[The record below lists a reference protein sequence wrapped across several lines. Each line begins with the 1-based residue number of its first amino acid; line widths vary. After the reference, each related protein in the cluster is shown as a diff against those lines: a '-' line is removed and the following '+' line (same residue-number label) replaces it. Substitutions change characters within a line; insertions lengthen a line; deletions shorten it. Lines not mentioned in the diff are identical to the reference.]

1 MKPTLTLAL
10 LLMLSAMLSAQNPF
24 PLVAD
29 HYHLELS
36 PDYKTETLQGTC
48 RMTILNKSDS
58 VVTQIPLL
66 LYRLMT
72 VNAVKAEDGSALNF
86 EQSVVQY
93 EGSPKLQA
101 NHILV
106 DFDIPPHQSKVIY
119 IDYGGHLL
127 GYTETGMSYITDRI
141 SPDFT
146 LIRMDAYA
154 YPMIGKP
161 SVAFLRR
168 NIGTHL
174 FDYDIVVTVPDT
186 LVVAN
191 GGRLQSRNPEPDNQV
206 TYEYTSKK
214 PSWRIDIAIAPYE
227 QMNTGAMNIFYLND
241 EKDAAF
247 IAEKGT
253 QAMEQYIRWWGALQS
268 PEQLTIIETQ
278 RNSGGQATELVIL
291 LPEENFSDIS
301 NFHNLYHELAHLWH
315 VAIREQEGVSPR
327 WEEGLAE
334 FSAYLLNETL
344 FEDKAGLLK
353 RAANNNLRR
362 LKRDFDRNA
371 ALLNIPLI
379 EYGNHRITNLSYVQ
393 PMVMFTVLY
402 YWLGEE
408 VFNDAIGGFYRQYM
422 ESGAST
428 RDFVN
433 CWKQSAPS
441 TNLEP
446 FFNDWI
452 YTTRF
457 TEFVME
463 EKTIQ
468 DILEYYTA
476 YANQ

>member
-24 PLVAD
+24 PLVTD

-36 PDYKTETLQGTC
+36 FDYRNESLQGTC

-58 VVTQIPLL
+58 VLTQIPLL
-66 LYRLMT
+66 LYRLMKVNT
-72 VNAVKAEDGSALNF
+72 VKTDVGIELDF
-86 EQSVVQY
+86 HQSVVQY
-93 EGSPKLQA
+93 EDFTKLQV

-106 DFDIPPHQSKVIY
+106 DYEIPPYGSRVIH

-127 GYTETGMSYITDRI
+127 GYAETGMRYITDRVF
-141 SPDFT
+141 PDFT

-154 YPMIGKP
+154 YPIISKP
-161 SVAFLRR
+161 VTTFLIN
-168 NIGTHL
+168 NIRTHL

-186 LVVAN
+186 LVVAS
-191 GGRLQSRNPEPDNQV
+191 GGRLQSKVPEPDNQI
-206 TYEYTSKK
+206 TYHYASKK
-214 PSWRIDIAIAPYE
+214 PAWRIDIAIAPYK
-227 QMNTGAMNIFYLND
+227 QLNTEVLNIFYLND
-241 EKDAAF
+241 KESAKHIAQSGADAM
-247 IAEKGT
+247 
-253 QAMEQYIRWWGALQS
+253 QQYTHWWGKLLS
-268 PEQLTIIETQ
+268 PEAVTIIETEK
-278 RNSGGQATELVIL
+278 NSGGQADELVIL
-291 LPEENFSDIS
+291 LPEESFSNIS

-344 FEDKAGLLK
+344 YDDKAGLLK

-408 VFNDAIGGFYRQYM
+408 VFHQTLAGFYQQYINT
-422 ESGAST
+422 GAST
-428 RDFVN
+428 LDFVSY
-433 CWKQSAPS
+433 WEQEAPS

-457 TEFVME
+457 TKFVME
-463 EKTIQ
+463 GKSIE